1 MSKEEIKFYLNEYLK
16 NKFDVDEYEIDNKI
30 LSLYMDSL
38 DIVDFIVEIEHHFG
52 IVVDECQWEDMFIN
66 DIVVYIENK
75 LNRYGE

>member
-1 MSKEEIKFYLNEYLK
+1 MSKEEIKFYLKEYLK

-38 DIVDFIVEIEHHFG
+38 DIVDFIVEIEQHFG
-52 IVVDECQWEDMFIN
+52 IVVDEYQWEDMFVN